1 MQVKWSLGRRIR
13 TEIEIPKRH
22 IHSLKPRINGEY
34 FQGWVSVGV
43 LRVCLC
49 SSTEPSRT
57 WTSGA
62 RASLTFRS
70 SLHLQ
75 VRPAPAFTG
84 VVAFLLRGGHSIR
97 AQARSRSSV
106 HRSIPS
112 RMPKGPATQC
122 LGLWSGPEEPAA
134 LSSKQ
139 SAACRMGLEGLVSKR
154 RDRPYQAGR
163 SKHWVKIKNRSH
175 PAMSRVME
183 SFG

>member
-1 MQVKWSLGRRIR
+1 MMSVECRSHKAGCANSPRTAPRAVPRSATTTLAKPKSKSRSTSAHTMQVKWSLGRRIR
-13 TEIEIPKRH
+13 TQIEIPKRH
-22 IHSLKPRINGEY
+22 IHSLKLRIKGGY

-57 WTSGA
+57 WTSGE

-106 HRSIPS
+106 HRSIAS
-112 RMPKGPATQC
+112 RTPKGPATQC
-122 LGLWSGPEEPAA
+122 LGLWSGPEEPA
-134 LSSKQ
+134 LLK
-139 SAACRMGLEGLVSKR
+139 
-154 RDRPYQAGR
+154 
-163 SKHWVKIKNRSH
+163 
-175 PAMSRVME
+175 
-183 SFG
+183 